1 MVEILKLLFGALAS
15 AASVAAI
22 LYAVIS
28 LLSRP
33 KKPLEAVEMR
43 RVA

>member
-1 MVEILKLLFGALAS
+1 MVEIFRLLFGALAS

-22 LYAVIS
+22 LYTIVA

-33 KKPLEAVEMR
+33 KKPVETVEMR